1 MLMVTPSTS
10 WSISNVVNND
20 VAKNFVY
27 DQLVAKVILI
37 LVDLF

>member
-1 MLMVTPSTS
+1 MIPPSTS
-10 WSISNVVNND
+10 WSISNVVNSN

-37 LVDLF
+37 LADFF

>member
-1 MLMVTPSTS
+1 MLMITPSTS
-10 WSISNVVNND
+10 WSISNVNND